1 MNMIESW
8 ARRVLVLLCL
18 LGACRALADLPPAP
32 AAAAGSEAIPV
43 TPPEPVIF
51 PLPPPVIW
59 LAPHA
64 NTSLDFNVAVGSQFT
79 CRWLHNGRP
88 LAGAAG
94 TRLDI
99 TDFKAAQAGVYTL
112 EVSNPY
118 GSTKATTVLRLLNSP
133 VVQVDGAIPA
143 QATVTRT
150 NTAEITLS
158 SGFGSDAAIYYTLDG
173 SDPDF
178 TATLYAGAFPLYN
191 SATVR
196 AMAYNFAHS
205 QWAEAAPVRVE
216 IWPAYPLHVTTA
228 GPGSVHLSPASVIAT
243 NYYPSNAVVQLTA
256 TATNGWGFIA
266 WSGDITADAATTTVL
281 MDRPR
286 EVQAV
291 FGQFP
296 LLATTRGGGT
306 IHVSPAAHSSSNI
319 YAGRTLVTL
328 TATPLK
334 GWSFIHWTGDST
346 ATSAVTQV
354 LLDQPRS
361 VQAVFGAPLN
371 LFTNGNGQVL
381 VDPPTGPYLF
391 GSTIQLTPVPGE
403 GYEFFGW
410 ANAASGK
417 SNPLSFPVVTLPDI
431 TALFAVPKTSPPKVE
446 VNLGP

>member
-1 MNMIESW
+1 MNMTESW

-64 NTSLDFNVAVGSQFT
+64 NTSLNWSVAVCSQLT
-79 CRWLHNGRP
+79 CRWRHEGRP

-94 TRLDI
+94 SRLDI

-306 IHVSPAAHSSSNI
+306 IHVSPRRPQQQQYLRGPDARHAHRHPAQGLVVHSLDRGQHRHQRGDASAA
-319 YAGRTLVTL
+319 
-328 TATPLK
+328 
-334 GWSFIHWTGDST
+334 
-346 ATSAVTQV
+346 
-354 LLDQPRS
+354 
-361 VQAVFGAPLN
+361 
-371 LFTNGNGQVL
+371 
-381 VDPPTGPYLF
+381 
-391 GSTIQLTPVPGE
+391 GSTPIRAGGLWRSLE
-403 GYEFFGW
+403 
-410 ANAASGK
+410 
-417 SNPLSFPVVTLPDI
+417 PLYQRQR
-431 TALFAVPKTSPPKVE
+431 AGAG
-446 VNLGP
+446 GPADRPLLV